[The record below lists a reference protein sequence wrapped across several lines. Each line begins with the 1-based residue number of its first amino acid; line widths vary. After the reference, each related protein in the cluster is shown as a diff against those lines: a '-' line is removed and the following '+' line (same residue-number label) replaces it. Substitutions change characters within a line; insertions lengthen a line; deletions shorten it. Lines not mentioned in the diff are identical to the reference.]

1 MIHFSASEMRNKG
14 RTGVSHFKKR
24 YALRQDVGYV
34 EKKSSLCVMS
44 LNVNGLT
51 QSSVHDIEAAVNER
65 KVDIVAVTETK
76 FRLEENP
83 VHHHISGYKS
93 FETRRSDV
101 AEDRGGGGIIVYYR
115 EGLNVK
121 QHSPPINNPLSSFVN
136 SLCSLWKF

>member
-51 QSSVHDIEAAVNER
+51 QSSVHDIEAAVN
-65 KVDIVAVTETK
+65 V
-76 FRLEENP
+76 
-83 VHHHISGYKS
+83 
-93 FETRRSDV
+93 
-101 AEDRGGGGIIVYYR
+101 
-115 EGLNVK
+115 NV
-121 QHSPPINNPLSSFVN
+121 SYEIRTTNLW
-136 SLCSLWKF
+136 LCSLRLYH